1 MFNFYIDNNTFHNE
15 REKAD
20 IKRVCK
26 KASSNRELFLRI
38 Y

>member
-26 KASSNRELFLRI
+26 KDDPFDKTN
-38 Y
+38 